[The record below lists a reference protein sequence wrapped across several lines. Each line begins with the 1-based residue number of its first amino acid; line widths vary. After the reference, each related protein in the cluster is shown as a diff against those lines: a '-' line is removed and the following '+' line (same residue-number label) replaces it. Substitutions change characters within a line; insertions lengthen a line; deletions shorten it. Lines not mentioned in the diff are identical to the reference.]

1 MAKVDLEKLEQN
13 QVRLTIEVDAAAVDA
28 ALEKSFQ
35 QVARRVNIPGFR
47 RGKAPRSI
55 VERYVGK
62 GAILEGALDELLTPS
77 YREALDEVQVEP
89 VAQPDVDIV
98 QFEAGKPLRYTATVT
113 VKPEVALGQYT
124 GLGIPREVRTVSD
137 EDVDKQIE
145 MLRERFAQLVPAADG
160 TALASGHFAVID
172 FEGTVDGNP
181 FPGGKADNYVLEIGS
196 GTFVPGFE
204 EQLIGLHAGEARDIE
219 VTFPADYRAQE
230 LAGKQVRFAVKVKE
244 IKVKELPEVNDEFVR
259 GLGNFQTVEEL
270 RQTIKNNLTQLAED
284 EAREKQASE
293 AVNRVVDASQVEIPE
308 IMIERRLDTMVDDI
322 SHRMHLQGLSLD
334 QYFESTGKTM
344 ADLRGE
350 LREQAVR
357 AVRRDLVLE
366 AIAKKEGLT
375 VEEADIEREIARMAE
390 AYGRQPAEIR
400 KMFADQNN
408 LDALKDS
415 IRIQKAIDFIIEHN

>member
-1 MAKVDLEKLEQN
+1 LAKVDLEKLEQN

-47 RGKAPRSI
+47 RGKAPRAI

-62 GAILEGALDELLTPS
+62 GTILEGALDVLLAPS
-77 YREALDEVQVEP
+77 YRKALDEVQIEP
-89 VAQPDVDIV
+89 IAQPDVDIV
-98 QFEAGKPLRYTATVT
+98 EFEAGKPLRYTATVT

-124 GLGIPREVRTVSD
+124 GLGIPREVRAVSD

-145 MLRERFAQLVPAADG
+145 MLRERFAQLIPAPEG
-160 TALASGHFAVID
+160 TALANGHFAVID
-172 FEGTVDGNP
+172 FEGTVDGTP

-204 EQLIGLHAGEARDIE
+204 EQLIGMHANEARDIE

-244 IKVKELPEVNDEFVR
+244 IKVKELPEVNDDFVK

-284 EAREKQASE
+284 EAREKQISE

-308 IMIERRLDTMVDDI
+308 ILVERRLDTMVDDV
-322 SHRMHLQGLSLD
+322 SHRMQLQGFSLE

-344 ADLRGE
+344 ADLRSE
-350 LREQAVR
+350 LREQAMR
-357 AVRRDLVLE
+357 AVKRDLVLA
-366 AIAKKEGLT
+366 AIAKKEGLIA
-375 VEEADIEREIARMAE
+375 EDADVEREIARMAE
-390 AYGRQPAEIR
+390 AYGRQPADIR
-400 KMFADQNN
+400 KMFSDESN
-408 LDALKDS
+408 LDALKES
-415 IRIQKAIDFIIEHN
+415 IRIQKAIDFILEHN

>member
-47 RGKAPRSI
+47 RGKAPRAI
-55 VERYVGK
+55 VERYVGR
-62 GAILEGALDELLTPS
+62 GAILEGALDALLAPS

-89 VAQPDVDIV
+89 IERPDVDIV
-98 QFEAGKPLRYTATVT
+98 EFEAGKPLRYTATVT

-124 GLGIPREVRTVSD
+124 GLGIPREVRTVTD

-145 MLRERFAQLVPAADG
+145 LLRARFAQLVPAAEG
-160 TALASGHFAVID
+160 TALANGHFAVID
-172 FEGTVDGNP
+172 FEGTVDGTP
-181 FPGGKADNYVLEIGS
+181 FPGGKAENYLLEIGS

-204 EQLIGLHAGEARDIE
+204 EQLVGLHAGEGRDIE
-219 VTFPADYRAQE
+219 VTFPADYRAEE

-244 IKVKELPEVNDEFVR
+244 IKVKELPEVNDDFAK
-259 GLGNFQTVEEL
+259 GLGNFQSVEEL

-284 EAREKQASE
+284 EAREKQTSE
-293 AVNRVVDASQVEIPE
+293 AVNKVVDASQVEIPE
-308 IMIERRLDTMVDDI
+308 ILIERRLDTMIDDI
-322 SHRMHLQGLSLD
+322 SHRMQLQGITLE

-344 ADLRGE
+344 ADLRSE
-350 LREQAVR
+350 IREQAVR
-357 AVRRDLVLE
+357 AVKRDLVLG
-366 AIAKKEGLT
+366 AIAKKEGLAAS
-375 VEEADIEREIARMAE
+375 EADVEREIVRMAE
-390 AYGRQPAEIR
+390 AYGRQPADVR
-400 KMFADQNN
+400 KMFADENN

-415 IRIQKAIDFIIEHN
+415 IRIQKAIDFIVEHI

>member
-47 RGKAPRSI
+47 RGKAPRAI
-55 VERYVGK
+55 IERYVGK
-62 GAILEGALDELLTPS
+62 GAILEGALDALLAPS
-77 YREALDEVQVEP
+77 YRKALDEVQIEP
-89 VAQPDVDIV
+89 IAQPDVDIV
-98 QFEAGKPLRYTATVT
+98 EFEAGKPLRYTATVT
-113 VKPEVALGQYT
+113 VKPEVTLGQYT
-124 GLGIPREVRTVSD
+124 GLGIPREVRAVSD

-145 MLRERFAQLVPAADG
+145 MLRERFAQLIPAADG
-160 TALASGHFAVID
+160 TALATGQFAVID
-172 FEGTVDGNP
+172 FEGTVDGTP

-219 VTFPADYRAQE
+219 VTFPADYRAPE

-244 IKVKELPEVNDEFVR
+244 IKVKELPEVNDDFVK

-284 EAREKQASE
+284 EAREKQISE

-308 IMIERRLDTMVDDI
+308 ILVERRLDTMVDDV
-322 SHRMHLQGLSLD
+322 SHRMQLQGLSLE

-344 ADLRGE
+344 ADLRSE
-350 LREQAVR
+350 LREQAMR
-357 AVRRDLVLE
+357 AVKRDLVLA
-366 AIAKKEGLT
+366 AIAKKEGLMA
-375 VEEADIEREIARMAE
+375 EEADVEREIARMAE
-390 AYGRQPAEIR
+390 AYGRQPADIR
-400 KMFADQNN
+400 KMFSDESN

-415 IRIQKAIDFIIEHN
+415 IRIQKAIDFIVEHN

>member
-47 RGKAPRSI
+47 RGKAPRAI

-62 GAILEGALDELLTPS
+62 GAILEGALDALLAPS
-77 YREALDEVQVEP
+77 YREALDEAQIEP
-89 VAQPDVDIV
+89 IAQPDVDIIE
-98 QFEAGKPLRYTATVT
+98 FDAGKPLRYTATVT

-137 EDVDKQIE
+137 EDVDKQIA
-145 MLRERFAQLVPAADG
+145 MLRERFAQLVPAAADA
-160 TALASGHFAVID
+160 ALANGHFAVID
-172 FEGTVDGNP
+172 FEGTVDGTP

-230 LAGKQVRFAVKVKE
+230 LAGKQARFAVKVKE
-244 IKVKELPEVNDEFVR
+244 IKVKELPEVNDDFVK

-284 EAREKQASE
+284 EAREKQISE

-308 IMIERRLDTMVDDI
+308 VMVERRLDTMVDDI
-322 SHRMHLQGLSLD
+322 SHRMQLQGLSLE

-344 ADLRGE
+344 ADLRSE

-357 AVRRDLVLE
+357 AVKRDLVLE

-375 VEEADIEREIARMAE
+375 AEEADVEREIVRMAE
-390 AYGRQPAEIR
+390 TYGRQPADIR
-400 KMFADQNN
+400 KMFSDESN

-415 IRIQKAIDFIIEHN
+415 IRIQKAIDFIVEHI

>member
-47 RGKAPRSI
+47 RGKAPRAI

-62 GAILEGALDELLTPS
+62 GTILEGALDVLLAPS
-77 YREALDEVQVEP
+77 YRKALDEVQIEP
-89 VAQPDVDIV
+89 IAQPDVDIV
-98 QFEAGKPLRYTATVT
+98 EFEAGKPLRYTATVT

-124 GLGIPREVRTVSD
+124 GLGIPREVRAVSD

-145 MLRERFAQLVPAADG
+145 MLRERFAQLIPAPEG
-160 TALASGHFAVID
+160 TALANGHFAVID
-172 FEGTVDGNP
+172 FEGTVDGTP

-204 EQLIGLHAGEARDIE
+204 EQLIGMHANEARDIE

-244 IKVKELPEVNDEFVR
+244 IKVKELPEVNDDFVK

-284 EAREKQASE
+284 EAREKQISE

-308 IMIERRLDTMVDDI
+308 ILVERRLDTMVDDV
-322 SHRMHLQGLSLD
+322 SHRMQLQGFSLE

-344 ADLRGE
+344 ADLRSE
-350 LREQAVR
+350 LREQAMR
-357 AVRRDLVLE
+357 AVKRDLVLA
-366 AIAKKEGLT
+366 AIAKKEGLIA
-375 VEEADIEREIARMAE
+375 EDADVEREIARMAE
-390 AYGRQPAEIR
+390 AYGRQPADIR
-400 KMFADQNN
+400 KMFSDESN
-408 LDALKDS
+408 LDALKES
-415 IRIQKAIDFIIEHN
+415 IRIQKAIDFILEHN